1 MARAATDSHLSDDAI
16 DAGRERGRTR
26 YELVPRILSA
36 SYDAKRDRIVVELN
50 TGHAVAIPRRLL
62 QGLENATAHQLP
74 NVRVMGPGTAIAWRT
89 PDVGFSVEGLLNGVY
104 GTRHWM
110 SRLGHLAGAKTSP
123 RKAAAARANGAKGGR
138 PRKLSA
144 D

>member
-1 MARAATDSHLSDDAI
+1 MARAATESHLSDDAI
-16 DAGRERGRTR
+16 DAGRERGRAR

-36 SYDAKRDRIVVELN
+36 SYDAARDRIVLELT

-62 QGLENATAHQLP
+62 QGLEDATADQLP
-74 NVRVMGPGTAIAWRT
+74 NMRVMGPGTAISWQT

-110 SRLGHLAGAKTSP
+110 SHLGRLAGAKTSA
-123 RKAAAARANGAKGGR
+123 RKAASARANGTKGGR
-138 PRKLSA
+138 PPKAPTS
-144 D
+144 